1 MKSFSA
7 FIQEA
12 VISRAV
18 EKAKR
23 LGLVSDGHGNWYDRQ
38 GRYKGRTYK
47 GDLLLSKGREG
58 KKEDLLHSNR
68 HLLLLLQKKLNQ
80 QHKQHLNHVVLLAKV
95 GKENNQQE
103 VVKH

>member
-1 MKSFSA
+1 MKSFFT

-38 GRYKGRTYK
+38 GKYKGRTYK
-47 GDLLLSKGREG
+47 GDLILSKD
-58 KKEDLLHSNR
+58 KEQKEEPAAQKNQLPLHLPKN
-68 HLLLLLQKKLNQ
+68 LNQ
-80 QHKQHLNHVVLLAKV
+80 
-95 GKENNQQE
+95 
-103 VVKH
+103 

>member
-1 MKSFSA
+1 MKSFFT

-38 GRYKGRTYK
+38 GKYKGRTYK
-47 GDLLLSKGREG
+47 GDLILIND
-58 KKEDLLHSNR
+58 KE
-68 HLLLLLQKKLNQ
+68 QK
-80 QHKQHLNHVVLLAKV
+80 
-95 GKENNQQE
+95 
-103 VVKH
+103 